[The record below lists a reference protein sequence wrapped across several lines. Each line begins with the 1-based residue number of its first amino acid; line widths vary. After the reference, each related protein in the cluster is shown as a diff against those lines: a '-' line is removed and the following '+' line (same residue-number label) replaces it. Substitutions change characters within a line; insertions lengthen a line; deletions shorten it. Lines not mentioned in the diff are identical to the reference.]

1 MCLYKVGI
9 PLKNI
14 IFCMFVITTMLST
27 SVMAEQVNLY
37 SARKEA
43 LIKPLLDK
51 FTQQTGITV
60 NLVTGKADNLITRLK
75 SEGKYSPADLLLT
88 TDVGRLYR
96 AKEQGLTQTISVSP
110 AIAALP
116 NNFRDEQGHWLGLS
130 LRARPMMV
138 SVDRV
143 DAQTIANVEDLISPE
158 WKGRVCIRS
167 SSNIYN
173 QSMVAALIAQLGESA
188 AQEWVNGLVNNLARS
203 PQGGDRDQIKAVA
216 AGLCDVAIAN
226 TYYLAGMLSSEDETT
241 QQQAKKV
248 KVIWPNQADRG
259 THINISGVALAKNAP
274 NKDAA
279 LKLIDFLLSHE
290 SQLWYATSN
299 HEYPILANIAWSE
312 LLQSFGTFKTEQIP
326 LGQLGELNAAAVKM
340 MDRAGWK

>member
-1 MCLYKVGI
+1 
-9 PLKNI
+9 
-14 IFCMFVITTMLST
+14 MLSPY
-27 SVMAEQVNLY
+27 VAAEQVNLY

-51 FTQQTGITV
+51 FTQQTGISV

-96 AKEQGLTQTISVSP
+96 AKQQGLTQKIAVSE
-110 AIAALP
+110 AITKLP
-116 NNFRDEQGHWLGLS
+116 MNFRDEQGHWLGLS
-130 LRARPMMV
+130 LRARPLMV
-138 SVDRV
+138 AVDRV
-143 DAQTIANVEDLISPE
+143 NIQDVANLEDLVNPQ
-158 WKGRVCIRS
+158 WKGKVCIRS

-173 QSMVAALIAQLGESA
+173 QSMVASLIAQQGESA
-188 AQEWVNGLVNNLARS
+188 TEQWITGLVKNFARP

-226 TYYLAGMLSSEDETT
+226 TYYLAGMLSSDDETT

-248 KVIWPNQADRG
+248 RVIWPNQADRG
-259 THINISGVALAKNAP
+259 AHINISGVALAKNAP
-274 NKDAA
+274 NKAA
-279 LKLIDFLLSHE
+279 AVKLIDFLLSEE
-290 SQLWYATSN
+290 SQLWYAKTN
-299 HEYPILANIAWSE
+299 HEYPVLAGIPWSE
-312 LLQSFGTFKTEQIP
+312 LLQSFGTFKTEQVQ
-326 LGQLGELNAAAVKM
+326 LGKLGELNAAAVQL

>member
-1 MCLYKVGI
+1 MK
-9 PLKNI
+9 KI
-14 IFCMFVITTMLST
+14 ISCMFAVATMLSPL
-27 SVMAEQVNLY
+27 VVAEQVNLY

-51 FTQQTGITV
+51 FTQETGISV
-60 NLVTGKADNLITRLK
+60 NLVTGNADNLITRLK
-75 SEGKYSPADLLLT
+75 SEGEYSPADLLLT

-96 AKEQGLTQTISVSP
+96 AKQQGLTQEISMSKVIST
-110 AIAALP
+110 LP

-130 LRARPMMV
+130 LRARPLMV

-143 DAQTIANVEDLISPE
+143 DPKTLTRLEDLTGPE

-188 AQEWVNGLVNNLARS
+188 AQEWVNGLVNNFSRS

-216 AGLCDVAIAN
+216 AGMCDVAIAN
-226 TYYLAGMLSSEDETT
+226 TYYLAGMLSSEDSTT
-241 QQQAKKV
+241 QEQAKKI

-259 THINISGVALAKNAP
+259 VHINISGVALAKNAP
-274 NKDAA
+274 NKEAA
-279 LKLIDFLLSHE
+279 SKLIDFLLSEE
-290 SQLWYATSN
+290 SQLWYAKTN
-299 HEYPILANIAWSE
+299 HEYPVLADIAWSE
-312 LLQSFGTFKTEQIP
+312 LLQSFGTFKTEQVP
-326 LGQLGELNAAAVKM
+326 LGQLGELNAAAVQM

>member
-1 MCLYKVGI
+1 
-9 PLKNI
+9 
-14 IFCMFVITTMLST
+14 MFVIVSMLSPL
-27 SVMAEQVNLY
+27 VMAEQVNLY

-51 FTQQTGITV
+51 FTQQTGISV

-96 AKEQGLTQTISVSP
+96 AKQQGLTQVISESE
-110 AIAALP
+110 AIAKLP
-116 NNFRDEQGHWLGLS
+116 NNFRDEQGHWLSLS
-130 LRARPMMV
+130 LRARPIMASADV
-138 SVDRV
+138 VAS
-143 DAQTIANVEDLISPE
+143 QSITTLEDLTKPE

-173 QSMVAALIAQLGESA
+173 QSMVASLIAQLGESA
-188 AQEWVNGLVNNLARS
+188 TEEWVNGLVKNFARP

-226 TYYLAGMLSSEDETT
+226 TYYLAGMLSSDDETT
-241 QQQAKKV
+241 KQQAKKV

-259 THINISGVALAKNAP
+259 AHINISGVALAKNAP
-274 NKDAA
+274 NKAA
-279 LKLIDFLLSHE
+279 AVKLIDFLLSEE
-290 SQLWYATSN
+290 SQSWYAKTN
-299 HEYPILANIAWSE
+299 HEYPVLAGIPRSE
-312 LLQSFGTFKTEQIP
+312 LLQSFGTFKTEQVP
-326 LGQLGELNAAAVKM
+326 LGKLGELNAAAVQM

>member
-1 MCLYKVGI
+1 M
-9 PLKNI
+9 KNI
-14 IFCMFVITTMLST
+14 ICGLFVIATTLSPL
-27 SVMAEQVNLY
+27 VMAQQVNLY

-51 FTQQTGITV
+51 FTQQTGISV
-60 NLVTGKADNLITRLK
+60 NLVTGNADNLITRLK

-96 AKEQGLTQTISVSP
+96 AKEQGLTQIISVSE
-110 AIAALP
+110 AIEKLP
-116 NNFRDEQGHWLGLS
+116 SNFRDEQGHWLGLS
-130 LRARPMMV
+130 LRARPLMA

-143 DAQTIANVEDLISPE
+143 DTQTITNLEDLTRPE

-167 SSNIYN
+167 SNNIYN
-173 QSMVAALIAQLGESA
+173 QSMVASLIAQLGESA
-188 AQEWVNGLVNNLARS
+188 AQELVNGLVNNFARP

-226 TYYLAGMLSSEDETT
+226 TYYLAGMLSDKDETT
-241 QQQAKKV
+241 QEQAKKV

-259 THINISGVALAKNAP
+259 VHINISGIALTKNAP

-279 LKLIDFLLSHE
+279 IKLIDFLLSDE
-290 SQLWYATSN
+290 SQLWYATTN
-299 HEYPILANIAWSE
+299 HEYPVLADIAWSK

-326 LGQLGELNAAAVKM
+326 LSKLGELNAEAVQI

>member
-1 MCLYKVGI
+1 
-9 PLKNI
+9 
-14 IFCMFVITTMLST
+14 MFVVTAMLSPL
-27 SVMAEQVNLY
+27 VVAEQVNLY

-51 FTQQTGITV
+51 FTQETGISV
-60 NLVTGKADNLITRLK
+60 NLVTGKADNLITRLN

-96 AKEQGLTQTISVSP
+96 AKQQGLTQEILISEV
-110 AIAALP
+110 IATLP

-130 LRARPMMV
+130 LRARPLMV

-143 DAQTIANVEDLISPE
+143 DATTIANLEDLISPQ

-167 SSNIYN
+167 SNNIYN
-173 QSMVAALIAQLGESA
+173 QSMVASLIAQLGESA
-188 AQEWVNGLVNNLARS
+188 AQEWVNGLVKNFARP

-226 TYYLAGMLSSEDETT
+226 TYYLAGMLRSKDETT

-248 KVIWPNQADRG
+248 KVIWPNQSDRG
-259 THINISGVALAKNAP
+259 AHINISGVALAKNAP
-274 NKDAA
+274 NKEAA
-279 LKLIDFLLSHE
+279 IKLIDFLLSKE
-290 SQLWYATSN
+290 SQLWYATTN
-299 HEYPILANIAWSE
+299 HEYPVLADIAWSE
-312 LLQSFGTFKTEQIP
+312 LLQSFGTFKTEQVP
-326 LGQLGELNAAAVKM
+326 LSKLGELNAAAVKM

>member
-1 MCLYKVGI
+1 MSV
-9 PLKNI
+9 
-14 IFCMFVITTMLST
+14 VVTMLSPF
-27 SVMAEQVNLY
+27 VVAEQVNLY

-51 FTQQTGITV
+51 FTQETGISV
-60 NLVTGKADNLITRLK
+60 NLVTGNADNLITRLK

-96 AKEQGLTQTISVSP
+96 AKQQGLTQKINMSEAIST
-110 AIAALP
+110 LP

-130 LRARPMMV
+130 LRARPLMV
-138 SVDRV
+138 AIDRV
-143 DAQTIANVEDLISPE
+143 DTETLNKMEDLTNPE

-188 AQEWVNGLVNNLARS
+188 TQEWVNGLVNNFSRS

-216 AGLCDVAIAN
+216 AGMCDVAIAN
-226 TYYLAGMLSSEDETT
+226 TYYLAGMLSSEDVTT
-241 QQQAKKV
+241 QEQAKKI

-259 THINISGVALAKNAP
+259 VHINISGVALTKNAP

-279 LKLIDFLLSHE
+279 SRLIDFLLSNE
-290 SQLWYATSN
+290 SQLWYAKTN
-299 HEYPILANIAWSE
+299 HEYPVLANVAWSE

-326 LGQLGELNAAAVKM
+326 LTQLGELNAAAVKI

>member
-1 MCLYKVGI
+1 
-9 PLKNI
+9 
-14 IFCMFVITTMLST
+14 MFVITTMLSPL
-27 SVMAEQVNLY
+27 VMAEQVNLY

-51 FTQQTGITV
+51 FTQQTGISV
-60 NLVTGKADNLITRLK
+60 NLVTGNADNLITRLN

-96 AKEQGLTQTISVSP
+96 AKQQGLTQTISVSA
-110 AIAALP
+110 AIATLP
-116 NNFRDEQGHWLGLS
+116 NNFRDDQGHWLGLS

-143 DAQTIANVEDLISPE
+143 DAQTLVNFEDLISPE

-173 QSMVAALIAQLGESA
+173 QSMVASLIVQLGESA
-188 AQEWVNGLVNNLARS
+188 AQEWVNGLVNNFARP

-248 KVIWPNQADRG
+248 NVIWPNQAGRG
-259 THINISGVALAKNAP
+259 AHINISGVALAKHAP
-274 NKDAA
+274 NKNAA
-279 LKLIDFLLSHE
+279 LKLIDFLLSKE
-290 SQLWYATSN
+290 SQLWYATTN
-299 HEYPILANIAWSE
+299 HEYPVLADIEWSE
-312 LLQSFGTFKTEQIP
+312 LLQSFGTFKAEQVP

>member
-1 MCLYKVGI
+1 
-9 PLKNI
+9 LKKF
-14 IFCMFVITTMLST
+14 IFCMSVVVTMLSPF
-27 SVMAEQVNLY
+27 VVAEQVNLY

-51 FTQQTGITV
+51 FTQETGISV
-60 NLVTGKADNLITRLK
+60 NLVTGNADNLITRLK

-96 AKEQGLTQTISVSP
+96 AKQQGLTQKINMSEAIST
-110 AIAALP
+110 LP

-130 LRARPMMV
+130 LRARPLMV
-138 SVDRV
+138 AIDRV
-143 DAQTIANVEDLISPE
+143 DTETLNKMEDLTNPE

-188 AQEWVNGLVNNLARS
+188 TQEWVNGLVNNFSRS

-216 AGLCDVAIAN
+216 AGMCDVAIAN
-226 TYYLAGMLSSEDETT
+226 TYYLAGMLSSEDVTT
-241 QQQAKKV
+241 QEQAKKI

-259 THINISGVALAKNAP
+259 VHINISGVALTKNAP

-279 LKLIDFLLSHE
+279 SRLIDFLLSNE
-290 SQLWYATSN
+290 SQLWYAKTN
-299 HEYPILANIAWSE
+299 HEYPVLANVAWSE

-326 LGQLGELNAAAVKM
+326 LTQLGELNAAAVKI

>member
-1 MCLYKVGI
+1 
-9 PLKNI
+9 
-14 IFCMFVITTMLST
+14 MFVIATMLSPL
-27 SVMAEQVNLY
+27 VMAEQVNLY

-51 FTQQTGITV
+51 FTQQTGISV

-96 AKEQGLTQTISVSP
+96 AKQQGLTQSISVSE
-110 AIAALP
+110 AIAKLP
-116 NNFRDEQGHWLGLS
+116 SNFRDEQGHWLALS
-130 LRARPMMV
+130 LRARPLMV

-143 DAQTIANVEDLISPE
+143 ATQTITSLEDLTRPE

-173 QSMVAALIAQLGESA
+173 QSMVAALIAQLGEA
-188 AQEWVNGLVNNLARS
+188 VAQEWVNGLVKNFARP

-226 TYYLAGMLSSEDETT
+226 TYYLAGMLSSDDETT

-248 KVIWPNQADRG
+248 KVMWPNQNDRG
-259 THINISGVALAKNAP
+259 AHINISGVALAKNAP
-274 NKDAA
+274 NKEAA
-279 LKLIDFLLSHE
+279 VKLIDFLLSNE
-290 SQLWYATSN
+290 SQLWYATTN
-299 HEYPILANIAWSE
+299 HEYPVLVDIAWSE
-312 LLQSFGTFKTEQIP
+312 LLQSFGTFKTEQVP
-326 LGQLGELNAAAVKM
+326 LSKLGELNAAAVQM

>member
-1 MCLYKVGI
+1 M
-9 PLKNI
+9 
-14 IFCMFVITTMLST
+14 TTMLSPLA
-27 SVMAEQVNLY
+27 VAEQVNLY

-51 FTQQTGITV
+51 FTQQTGISV
-60 NLVTGKADNLITRLK
+60 NLVTGNADNLITRLK

-96 AKEQGLTQTISVSP
+96 AKQQGLTQAISVSA
-110 AIAALP
+110 AIATLP
-116 NNFRDEQGHWLGLS
+116 NDFRDEQGHWLGLS

-138 SVDRV
+138 SVDKV
-143 DAQTIANVEDLISPE
+143 DAQTIANLEDLIKPE

-173 QSMVAALIAQLGESA
+173 QSMVASLIVQLGELA
-188 AQEWVNGLVNNLARS
+188 AQEWVNGLVNNFARS
-203 PQGGDRDQIKAVA
+203 PQGGDRDQIKALA
-216 AGLCDVAIAN
+216 AGLCDVVIAN
-226 TYYLAGMLSSEDETT
+226 TYYLAGMLKSEDETT

-248 KVIWPNQADRG
+248 KVIWPNQAGRG
-259 THINISGVALAKNAP
+259 AHINISGVSLAKYAP
-274 NKDAA
+274 NKNAA
-279 LKLIDFLLSHE
+279 LKLIDFLLSKE
-290 SQLWYATSN
+290 SQLWYATTN
-299 HEYPILANIAWSE
+299 HEYPILADIAWSE
-312 LLQSFGTFKTEQIP
+312 LLQSFGTFKAEQVP

>member
-1 MCLYKVGI
+1 MK
-9 PLKNI
+9 KF
-14 IFCMFVITTMLST
+14 IFCMSVVVTMLSPF
-27 SVMAEQVNLY
+27 VVAEQVNLY

-51 FTQQTGITV
+51 FTQETGISV
-60 NLVTGKADNLITRLK
+60 NLVTGNADNLITRLK

-96 AKEQGLTQTISVSP
+96 AKQQGLTQKINMSEAIST
-110 AIAALP
+110 LP

-130 LRARPMMV
+130 LRARPLMV
-138 SVDRV
+138 AIDRV
-143 DAQTIANVEDLISPE
+143 DTETLNKMEDLTNPE

-188 AQEWVNGLVNNLARS
+188 TQEWVNGLVNNFSRS

-216 AGLCDVAIAN
+216 AGMCDVAIAN
-226 TYYLAGMLSSEDETT
+226 TYYLAGMLSSEDVTT
-241 QQQAKKV
+241 QEQAKKV

-259 THINISGVALAKNAP
+259 VHINISGVALTKNAP

-279 LKLIDFLLSHE
+279 SRLIDFLLSNE
-290 SQLWYATSN
+290 SQLWYAKTN
-299 HEYPILANIAWSE
+299 HEYPVLANVAWSE

-326 LGQLGELNAAAVKM
+326 LTQLGELNAAAVKI

>member
-1 MCLYKVGI
+1 
-9 PLKNI
+9 
-14 IFCMFVITTMLST
+14 MLSPY
-27 SVMAEQVNLY
+27 VAAEQVNLY

-51 FTQQTGITV
+51 FTQQTGISV

-96 AKEQGLTQTISVSP
+96 AKQQGLTQEISVSE
-110 AIAALP
+110 AITKLP
-116 NNFRDEQGHWLGLS
+116 MNFRDEQGHWLGLS
-130 LRARPMMV
+130 LRARPLMV
-138 SVDRV
+138 AVDRV
-143 DAQTIANVEDLISPE
+143 NVQDVANLEDLVNPQ
-158 WKGRVCIRS
+158 WKGKVCIRS

-173 QSMVAALIAQLGESA
+173 QSMVASLIAQQGESA
-188 AQEWVNGLVNNLARS
+188 TEQWITGLVKNFARP

-226 TYYLAGMLSSEDETT
+226 TYYLAGMLSSDDETT

-248 KVIWPNQADRG
+248 RVIWPNQADRG
-259 THINISGVALAKNAP
+259 AHINISGVALAKNAP
-274 NKDAA
+274 NKAA
-279 LKLIDFLLSHE
+279 AVKLIDFLLSEE
-290 SQLWYATSN
+290 SQLWYAKTN
-299 HEYPILANIAWSE
+299 HEYPVLAGIPWSE
-312 LLQSFGTFKTEQIP
+312 LLQSFGTFKTEQVQ
-326 LGQLGELNAAAVKM
+326 LGKLGELNAAAVQL